1 MYLAKIALTTAYQYI
16 PTLLDTYFAAKNMSK
31 PYIAN
36 AINMKFTNFFS
47 NTSPIIFTRDP
58 PALQT
63 GTEGQKRL
71 LPEESEDFETSSGWY
86 AKAVVNGEFLII
98 DQDF

>member
-31 PYIAN
+31 PYISN
-36 AINMKFTNFFS
+36 CIPLKLTNFFS
-47 NTSPIIFTRDP
+47 NTNPIIFTRDP
-58 PALQT
+58 PALQI

-71 LPEESEDFETSSGWY
+71 LPEESEDFETISGWW
-86 AKAVVNGEFLII
+86 AKVITNGEFLII